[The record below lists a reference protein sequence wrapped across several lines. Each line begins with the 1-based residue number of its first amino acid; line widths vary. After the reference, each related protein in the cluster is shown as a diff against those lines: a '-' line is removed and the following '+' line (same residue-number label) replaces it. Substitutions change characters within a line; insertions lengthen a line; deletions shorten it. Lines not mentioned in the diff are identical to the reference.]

1 MMPEFASV
9 CILSYQR
16 LEFLSQSIASLRD
29 VGYPIE
35 IVVGDD
41 GSDPQIQQWLLDA
54 LQAGHISRLVL
65 NPPGCNEGVGTMV
78 NRLFSV
84 ASGDPLIK
92 SDQDLIYTPGA
103 IGEFVRVLQH
113 NASTESEPRI
123 GTLGGFRYEHDPV
136 DHRKMFKA
144 NHELWDEVEDY
155 VSSCLVVSRSV
166 WQEHGPWADH
176 SDAFAEDVEFK
187 HRLSERGFV
196 HGLTI
201 PEVVLNNGFGPPF
214 STVVRDERDEQGNYK
229 VQTIHHEPRIFHAP

>member
-1 MMPEFASV
+1 MTEYASV
-9 CILSYQR
+9 CILSFNR
-16 LEFLSQSIASLRD
+16 LEFLSHSIASLGD
-29 VGYPIE
+29 AGYPIE

-41 GSDPQIQQWLLDA
+41 GSDPQIQQWLLAA
-54 LQAGHISRLVL
+54 LQAGQISRLVL

-103 IGEFVRVLQH
+103 IGEFVRVLRH
-113 NASTESEPRI
+113 NARSDHEPPL

-136 DHRKMFKA
+136 DHRKMFRA

-166 WQEHGPWADH
+166 WEDYGPWENH

-187 HRLSERGFV
+187 RRLSSLGFA

-201 PEVVLNNGFGPPF
+201 AEVVHNRGFGPPY
-214 STVVRDERDEQGNYK
+214 STVVRDEQDDEGRN
-229 VQTIHHEPRIFHAP
+229 VIQTIHHEPRIFSAS